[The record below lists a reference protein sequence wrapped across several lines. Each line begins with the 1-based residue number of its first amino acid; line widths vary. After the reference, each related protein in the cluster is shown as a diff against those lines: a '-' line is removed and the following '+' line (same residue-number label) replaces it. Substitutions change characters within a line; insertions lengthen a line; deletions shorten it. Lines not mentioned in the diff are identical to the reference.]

1 MLRETLSVV
10 RDLPRLHDIASV
22 MIRYGWGDLVRLMG
36 IGHMLER
43 AGRILRWNHTSDI
56 AQLDAPIRIRRA
68 LEELGPTFVKLGQLL
83 ATRVDMFPPH
93 WITEFEKLHNDVP
106 PVAYDLIHP
115 YLVAALGGEPNEI
128 FAEFDPTP
136 IASASIA
143 QVYRARLKGGSTVV
157 VKICRPGI
165 EAKINADLRILDH
178 VARLLESEVPD
189 SRRYDPIHIVAQ
201 FRRSLH
207 RELDLAK
214 EARSMDQFARYF
226 AADPS
231 VKIPKVYWQY
241 SNAQINVQ
249 EELVGVIGVDTAR
262 LVEAGLDPV
271 MLATRGADTV
281 LRMILTH
288 GHFHADPHPGNV
300 IFMPGNV
307 IGMIDFGMIGVLT
320 NMRRNQIV
328 DLLHAFIDK
337 DEVALLQVLLD
348 WTGDSEVDEARLAY
362 EVSELMLNYDDLQL
376 KDLNLASLLNDITSL
391 LRENNLVLPADLT
404 LLFKTLITLEG
415 LGQQLNP
422 NFHMIDQVTP
432 FVEGAVHARYT
443 PQAMFARGRKTLRE
457 MFQVLDE
464 LPRDVAKLLH
474 QARRGRLKIDLDL
487 KRLDHFGHQLDR
499 ASNRITM
506 GILTASLVVGSS
518 IIMTVSGGPQLF
530 GLPLFGLLGFVIAF
544 LNSLWIIFSIW
555 RSGKH

>member
-1 MLRETLSVV
+1 MLREALSVV
-10 RDLPRLHDIASV
+10 RDLPRLHNIASV
-22 MIRYGWGDLVRLMG
+22 MIRYGWGDLVRLLG
-36 IGHMLER
+36 IANMLER
-43 AGRILRWNHTSDI
+43 AGRILHRNGVSENT
-56 AQLDAPIRIRRA
+56 QLDAPVRIRRA

-83 ATRVDMFPPH
+83 STRVDMFPPQ
-93 WITEFEKLHNDVP
+93 WIAEFEKLHNHVP
-106 PVAYDLIHP
+106 AVAYEVLHP
-115 YLVAALGGEPNEI
+115 HLLKALGGEPDEV
-128 FAEFDPTP
+128 FAEFDTTP
-136 IASASIA
+136 IAAASIA
-143 QVYRARLKGGSTVV
+143 QVYRARLRDGTPVV

-165 EAKINADLRILDH
+165 EDIIHADLRILDH
-178 VARLLESEVPD
+178 IARLLESEMPD
-189 SRRYDPIHIVAQ
+189 ARRYDPVHIVAQ

-214 EARSMDQFARYF
+214 EARSMDQFARQF
-226 AADPS
+226 ASDPT

-249 EELVGVIGVDTAR
+249 EELIGVIGVDAAG

-271 MLATRGADTV
+271 ILSIRGADAV
-281 LRMILTH
+281 LRMILEQ

-300 IFMPGNV
+300 IFMPNNV

-320 NMRRNQIV
+320 DMRRNQIV

-337 DEVALLQVLLD
+337 EETAFLQVLLD
-348 WTGDSEVDEARLAY
+348 WTGDSEVDEAQLAY
-362 EVSELMLNYDDLQL
+362 EVAELMLIYDDLQL
-376 KDLNLASLLNDITSL
+376 KDLNVASLLNDITGL
-391 LRENNLVLPADLT
+391 LRDNNLVLPADLS

-432 FVEGAVHARYT
+432 FVEQIVRARYT
-443 PQAMFARGRKTLRE
+443 PQAMWAQGRQTLRE
-457 MFQVLDE
+457 ALQVFGD
-464 LPRDVAKLLH
+464 LPHDLSKLLH
-474 QARRGRLKIDLDL
+474 QARRGRLKIDFDL

-518 IIMTVSGGPQLF
+518 IIMTVSGGPKLF
-530 GLPLFGLLGFVIAF
+530 GLPLFGLLGFLIAF
-544 LNSLWIIFSIW
+544 FNSLWIIFSIW

>member
-22 MIRYGWGDLVRLMG
+22 MIRYGWGDMVRLLG
-36 IGHMLER
+36 IANMLER
-43 AGRILRWNHTSDI
+43 AGRILHRNGASEIT
-56 AQLDAPIRIRRA
+56 QLDAPVRIRRA

-83 ATRVDMFPPH
+83 STRVDMFPPQ
-93 WITEFEKLHNDVP
+93 WIAEFEKLHNHVP
-106 PVAYDLIHP
+106 PVAYEALHP
-115 YLVAALGGEPNEI
+115 HLVKALGGEPTEI
-128 FAEFDPTP
+128 FAEFDSTP
-136 IASASIA
+136 IAAASIA
-143 QVYRARLKGGSTVV
+143 QVYRARLKDGTPVV

-165 EAKINADLRILDH
+165 EDIIHADLRILDH
-178 VARLLESEVPD
+178 IARLLESEMPD
-189 SRRYDPIHIVAQ
+189 ARRYDPVHIVAQ

-214 EARSMDQFARYF
+214 EARSMDQFARQF
-226 AADPS
+226 ASDPT

-249 EELVGVIGVDTAR
+249 EELSGIIGVDTAG

-271 MLATRGADTV
+271 ILSVRGANAV
-281 LRMILTH
+281 LRMILEQ

-300 IFMPGNV
+300 IFMPDNV

-320 NMRRNQIV
+320 DMRRNQIV
-328 DLLHAFIDK
+328 DLLHAFIEK
-337 DEVALLQVLLD
+337 DETAFLQVLLD
-348 WTGDSEVDEARLAY
+348 WTGDSDVDEAHLGY
-362 EVSELMLNYDDLQL
+362 EVAELMLIYDDLQL
-376 KDLNLASLLNDITSL
+376 KDLDLASLLNDITGL
-391 LRENNLVLPADLT
+391 LRDNNLVLPADLS

-422 NFHMIDQVTP
+422 NFRMIEQVTP
-432 FVEGAVHARYT
+432 FVDQIVRARYT
-443 PQAMFARGRKTLRE
+443 PQAMLARGRQTLRE
-457 MFQVLDE
+457 ALQVFGD
-464 LPRDVAKLLH
+464 LPHDLSKLLH
-474 QARRGRLKIDLDL
+474 QARRGRLKIDFDL

-506 GILTASLVVGSS
+506 GILTASLVIGSS
-518 IIMTVSGGPQLF
+518 IIMTVSGGPKLF
-530 GLPLFGLLGFVIAF
+530 GLPLFGLLGFLIAF
-544 LNSLWIIFSIW
+544 FNSLWIIFSIW